1 MNILSLYFALLF
13 DRKGKRVFLQRQKLR
28 FFIMISRRLLR
39 IKALMVLYA
48 YNRREDDDLA
58 RAETELLF
66 SIDKTYD
73 LYHYLLLLILEIAD
87 ISSEKIDMG
96 LQKNIPS
103 IEDLNPN
110 RRFVENAVVK
120 QLRNNHDLQKYLTE
134 NKLSW
139 ANYSDIPRTL
149 YTRMLTWEP
158 FFEYMKSDEKS
169 YSSDKKIIIRLVIEL
184 FAHSEDLLA
193 NFEEQSI
200 YWNDD
205 MEYVAAMV
213 EKTLKKFK
221 AGANEKNSLLPLFKN
236 EEDRDYV
243 KILFRRTILRIK
255 ESSEIINRNTTNWE
269 VERIALMDILVM
281 QLAITEIIE
290 FPEIPVKVTLN
301 EYIEISKYYCTSK
314 SSTFVNGILDKVV
327 REMRDNGMF
336 KKAGR
341 GLVGDSVN

>member
-1 MNILSLYFALLF
+1 
-13 DRKGKRVFLQRQKLR
+13 
-28 FFIMISRRLLR
+28 
-39 IKALMVLYA
+39 LYA
-48 YNRREDDDLA
+48 FNRREDDDLA
-58 RAETELLF
+58 HAETELLF
-66 SIDKTYD
+66 SIGKTYD

-87 ISSEKIDMG
+87 ISSDRIDMA

-103 IEDLNPN
+103 IDDLNPN
-110 RRFVENAVVK
+110 RRFIENAIVK
-120 QLRNNHDLQKYLTE
+120 QLRNNKDLQKYLAE

-139 ANYSDIPRTL
+139 ANNPDIPRSL
-149 YTRMLTWEP
+149 YTRMITWEP
-158 FFEYMKSDEKS
+158 FFEYMRSEEKT
-169 YSSDKKIIIRLVIEL
+169 YSSDKKIVIRLVTEL

-193 NFEEQSI
+193 SFEEQSI

-205 MEYVAAMV
+205 MDYVSVMV

-221 AGANEKNSLLPLFKN
+221 AGVEEKNLLMPLFKN

-243 KILFRRTILRIK
+243 KILFRKTVLRRE
-255 ESSEIINRNTTNWE
+255 ESSELINRNTTNWE

-281 QLAITEIIE
+281 QLAITEIVE

-341 GLVGDSVN
+341 GLVGDSVGDK